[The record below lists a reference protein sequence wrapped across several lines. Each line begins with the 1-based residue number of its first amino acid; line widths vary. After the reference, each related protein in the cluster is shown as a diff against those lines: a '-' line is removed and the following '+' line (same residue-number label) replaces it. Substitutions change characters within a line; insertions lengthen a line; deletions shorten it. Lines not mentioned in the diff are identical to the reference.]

1 MRLPLEIC
9 CGRLDIIE
17 MNKVLRSK
25 PITMNGSKLM
35 LNIGGLCLLGGPIFY
50 ILGLNMNKFYSGD
63 VAWAPTLMLW
73 TIALISVIIGIGLVI
88 AGLLMK
94 PKTDDDTITVD
105 DAKLN

>member
-1 MRLPLEIC
+1 
-9 CGRLDIIE
+9 
-17 MNKVLRSK
+17 
-25 PITMNGSKLM
+25 M
-35 LNIGGLCLLGGPIFY
+35 LKIGGLCLLGGPIFF
-50 ILGLNMNKFYSGD
+50 ILGLNMDKFYTSD
-63 VAWAPTLMLW
+63 VAWAPALVLW

>member
-1 MRLPLEIC
+1 
-9 CGRLDIIE
+9 
-17 MNKVLRSK
+17 
-25 PITMNGSKLM
+25 
-35 LNIGGLCLLGGPIFY
+35 
-50 ILGLNMNKFYSGD
+50 
-63 VAWAPTLMLW
+63 LW